1 MTPEQKARLSIDKKL
16 EQSGWTVQDLK
27 QLNPMASLGIAVREF
42 PTNTGPVDYALF
54 VNGKPVGVI
63 EAKPSNA
70 GENITTVEEQ
80 SARYANSTFKWIK
93 TEYSIRFAYEA
104 TDKLIRF
111 TDYKDIKFRSRTV
124 FSFHRPE
131 TLELLLA
138 SQDTIRNNM
147 KHFPPLDETGFR
159 KCQINAIQNLDNS
172 FANNRPKA
180 LVQMATGAGKTFTA
194 ITAAYRLLK
203 YGKMNRILF
212 LVDTK
217 SLGEQAER
225 EFLAYTPNDDP
236 RSFSQLY
243 GVRRLK
249 SSYIPSDV
257 HQHDSK
263 NVFYPQR

>member
-111 TDYKDIKFRSRTV
+111 TDYKDIKFRSRETV
-124 FSFHRPE
+124 SSF
-131 TLELLLA
+131 
-138 SQDTIRNNM
+138 
-147 KHFPPLDETGFR
+147 
-159 KCQINAIQNLDNS
+159 
-172 FANNRPKA
+172 
-180 LVQMATGAGKTFTA
+180 V
-194 ITAAYRLLK
+194 
-203 YGKMNRILF
+203 
-212 LVDTK
+212 
-217 SLGEQAER
+217 
-225 EFLAYTPNDDP
+225 
-236 RSFSQLY
+236 
-243 GVRRLK
+243 
-249 SSYIPSDV
+249 
-257 HQHDSK
+257 
-263 NVFYPQR
+263 

>member
-138 SQDTIRNNM
+138 SQDTIRTC
-147 KHFPPLDETGFR
+147 K
-159 KCQINAIQNLDNS
+159 Q
-172 FANNRPKA
+172 
-180 LVQMATGAGKTFTA
+180 
-194 ITAAYRLLK
+194 
-203 YGKMNRILF
+203 
-212 LVDTK
+212 
-217 SLGEQAER
+217 
-225 EFLAYTPNDDP
+225 
-236 RSFSQLY
+236 
-243 GVRRLK
+243 
-249 SSYIPSDV
+249 
-257 HQHDSK
+257 
-263 NVFYPQR
+263 

>member
-111 TDYKDIKFRSRTV
+111 TDYNQVPFPYSLFISQTRNLGVIACKSGYDPEQYEA
-124 FSFHRPE
+124 FSS
-131 TLELLLA
+131 A
-138 SQDTIRNNM
+138 
-147 KHFPPLDETGFR
+147 
-159 KCQINAIQNLDNS
+159 
-172 FANNRPKA
+172 
-180 LVQMATGAGKTFTA
+180 
-194 ITAAYRLLK
+194 
-203 YGKMNRILF
+203 
-212 LVDTK
+212 
-217 SLGEQAER
+217 
-225 EFLAYTPNDDP
+225 
-236 RSFSQLY
+236 
-243 GVRRLK
+243 
-249 SSYIPSDV
+249 
-257 HQHDSK
+257 
-263 NVFYPQR
+263 